1 MTHRILVIDDEAPI
15 LFALREYF
23 TLRGYEVDC
32 AKEAAEAEALLAA
45 RPYAVV
51 IVDLR
56 LSGADGTEGL
66 ELIQTARQRW
76 PQTSIILL
84 TAYGSP
90 STEQEARRCGADQI
104 LHKPMPLPS
113 IAKVVAGILEP
124 PRCPSPAVGT

>member
-1 MTHRILVIDDEAPI
+1 M
-15 LFALREYF
+15 
-23 TLRGYEVDC
+23 DC
-32 AKEAAEAEALLAA
+32 AKDNAEAEALIA
-45 RPYAVV
+45 RGGYAVI

-66 ELIQTARQRW
+66 QLIQAARQKW

-124 PRCPSPAVGT
+124 PRCASPAA